1 MRPLR
6 VHILSDLH
14 LETGPIHLPLVDADI
29 TILAGDIDTGC
40 RGIEWAARTFPD
52 RPVLYVIGN
61 HEYYGETV
69 SKLRTDLRRAAA
81 GTNVHVLECEA
92 VEFERVIFL
101 GCTLWTDFQLFGD
114 VAGSTEQ
121 ALEQLADFREIRVD
135 ERPEKL
141 TPATTLRWHAQSLRW
156 LKANIPASRERTTV
170 VVTHHA
176 PSFQS
181 IAAQFKKSLASAG
194 FASRLDPLIEQSDIA
209 LWIHGHTHTTSDY
222 YLGRT
227 RLICNPRGPATKP
240 VVGFRPDLVLEV

>member
-1 MRPLR
+1 MR

-14 LETGPIHLPLVDADI
+14 LETGPIRLPSVDADI
-29 TILAGDIDTGC
+29 TVLAGDIDTGC
-40 RGIEWAARTFPD
+40 RGIEWAARTFPN

-69 SKLRTDLRRAAA
+69 STLRRNLQQAAA
-81 GTNVHVLECEA
+81 GTNVHVLECET
-92 VEFERVIFL
+92 VELGRVRFL

-114 VAGSTEQ
+114 VAGSTEATLQ
-121 ALEQLADFREIRVD
+121 QLADFREIRVN
-135 ERPEKL
+135 ELAETLQP
-141 TPATTLRWHAQSLRW
+141 TTMMRWHAQSLRW

-176 PSFQS
+176 PSLRS
-181 IAAQFKKSLASAG
+181 IAAPFKKNLASAG
-194 FASRLDPLIEQSDIA
+194 FASRLEPLIEQSDIA

-222 YLGRT
+222 SLGRT

-240 VVGFRPDLVLEV
+240 VAGFRPDLVLEV

>member
-1 MRPLR
+1 MR

-14 LETGPIHLPLVDADI
+14 LETGPIQMPSVDADI
-29 TILAGDIDTGC
+29 TVLAGDIDTGC
-40 RGIEWAARTFPD
+40 RGIEWAARTFPN

-69 SKLRTDLRRAAA
+69 STLRTDLQRAAV
-81 GTNVHVLECEA
+81 GTNVHLLECEA
-92 VEFERVIFL
+92 VELERVRFL

-114 VAGSTEQ
+114 VAGSTAQ
-121 ALEQLADFREIRVD
+121 ALQQLADFREIRVNG
-135 ERPEKL
+135 RSEKL
-141 TPATTLRWHAQSLRW
+141 KPTTTIRWHAQSLRW
-156 LKANIPASRERTTV
+156 LKANISTARERTTV

-176 PSFQS
+176 PSAQS
-181 IAAQFKKSLASAG
+181 IAARFKKNLASAG

-209 LWIHGHTHTTSDY
+209 LWIHGHTHATSDY

-240 VVGFRPDLVLEV
+240 VAGFRPDLVLEV